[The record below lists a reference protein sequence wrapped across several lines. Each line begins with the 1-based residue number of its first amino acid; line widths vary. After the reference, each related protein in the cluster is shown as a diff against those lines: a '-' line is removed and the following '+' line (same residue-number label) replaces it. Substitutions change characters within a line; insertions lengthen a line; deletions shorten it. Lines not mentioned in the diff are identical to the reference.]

1 MFAVFFQRDRSALNR
16 NPFEVRRRFRAQVVQ
31 QTLAVPVHE
40 VHHAKLIGLGVR
52 AWLVS
57 RGVDAALV
65 LFGQA
70 TVLVVG
76 RIPDPVSYT
85 HLTLPTIYSV

>member
-1 MFAVFFQRDRSALNR
+1 MDRNAL
-16 NPFEVRRRFRAQVVQ
+16 EVRRRLGPQVAQ

-40 VHHAKLIGLGVR
+40 VHHAELIGLGVR
-52 AWLVS
+52 ARLVGG
-57 RGVDAALV
+57 GVDAALV

-76 RIPDPVSYT
+76 CLLYT
-85 HLTLPTIYSV
+85 SPSPRDS